1 MRFLFSVLASAML
14 TALVCI
20 DCAAQEVHLRQEA
33 ETLLERADS
42 ISTPH
47 QFHSYEQTIVFR
59 SFSATGL
66 QQGRFTSVVQGPRS
80 YRDEYELGDYG
91 LLVVVNGNMVAD
103 VGDRALAPVEIRR
116 MTRLNHPYT
125 ARFDESD
132 IIRSIQDSQVNGRPA
147 RCVEFDT
154 VRGQK
159 TSANELCIDKEYG
172 ILARVHAN
180 DETITNSDFFPYRG
194 SHLPAHIVYEQNDLR
209 MELEQT
215 KTETDG
221 PFDPDL
227 LTPPANAKILGHVCT
242 VYRRPFGRFMPQP
255 RPGQR
260 SANVD
265 VMVHGTVRIDGTV
278 RDASIDVSERADLN
292 AEALQLFGSWRFTPA
307 TCDGTPLEIPAE
319 ITLHFQNR

>member
-1 MRFLFSVLASAML
+1 MRFLFSVLASAIL
-14 TALVCI
+14 IAFVGG
-20 DCAAQEVHLRQEA
+20 DCAAQVVQLRQEA
-33 ETLLERADS
+33 ETLLERADFLS
-42 ISTPH
+42 SPRH
-47 QFHSYEQTIVFR
+47 FHSYEQAITFR
-59 SFSATGL
+59 SFSAEGVR
-66 QQGRFTSVVQGPRS
+66 QGRFSSVVQGPRS
-80 YRDEYELGDYG
+80 YRDEYEFGDFR
-91 LLVVVNGNMVAD
+91 LLVVVNGTMVAD
-103 VGDRALAPVEIRR
+103 LGDRARAPVEVRR

-147 RCVEFDT
+147 RCIEFDT
-154 VRGQK
+154 VRGEK

-172 ILARVHAN
+172 ALARVHAN

-194 SHLPAHIVYEQNDLR
+194 TYFPSHIVYEQNDLR

-215 KTETDG
+215 KIETVG

-227 LTPPANAKILGHVCT
+227 LTPPPNARILGHVCT

-255 RPGQR
+255 KPGQGG
-260 SANVD
+260 ANVD

-292 AEALQLFGSWRFTPA
+292 AEALQLFGSWRFAPA

>member
-1 MRFLFSVLASAML
+1 ML
-14 TALVCI
+14 IAFVII
-20 DCAAQEVHLRQEA
+20 DCAAQEVQLRQEA

-42 ISTPH
+42 LSTPRH
-47 QFHSYEQTIVFR
+47 FHSYEQTITFR
-59 SFSATGL
+59 SFSAAGI

-80 YRDEYELGDYG
+80 YRDEYEFGDFR
-91 LLVVVNGNMVAD
+91 LLVVVNGTMVAD
-103 VGDRALAPVEIRR
+103 VGDRARAPVEVRR

-132 IIRSIQDSQVNGRPA
+132 IIRSIQDGQVNGRPT
-147 RCVEFDT
+147 RCIEFDT
-154 VRGQK
+154 VRGEK
-159 TSANELCIDKEYG
+159 TSGNELCIDKEYG
-172 ILARVHAN
+172 ILARIHAN
-180 DETITNSDFFPYRG
+180 DETVSNSDFFLYRG
-194 SHLPAHIVYEQNDLR
+194 TYLPARIVYEQNDLR

-215 KTETDG
+215 KIATDG

-227 LTPPANAKILGHVCT
+227 LSPPANAKILGHVCN

-255 RPGQR
+255 KPGQGG
-260 SANVD
+260 ANVD

-292 AEALQLFGSWRFTPA
+292 AEALQLFSMWRFTPA

>member
-292 AEALQLFGSWRFTPA
+292 AEALQLFSSWRFTPA
-307 TCDGTPLEIPAE
+307 TCEGTPLEIPAE
-319 ITLHFQNR
+319 ITVHFQNR

>member
-292 AEALQLFGSWRFTPA
+292 AEALQLFSSWRFTPA